1 MGEAPEAR
9 SRKKGRGGAPA
20 VPGLHS
26 PIAPHRRPSGSRR
39 SPRVAGFR
47 PSGGDPKTHLFKA
60 AATTST
66 SRCAPRGPPPRLP
79 RPRSLQ
85 PLANRRGVL
94 RRSHPLCLLRPI
106 RAQLPRKPRPHPP
119 PLRAPLSSS
128 RADAAPCALGSRR
141 GVLGGRPRR
150 MRAGSPG
157 PAEREAT
164 PRACARVPIRRA
176 AGRWLRAWER
186 RGLRHRGCP
195 GGRLSKPPL
204 WAHLRRQPRRSG
216 IVPAIFPSSG
226 SRLRDTASHRGN
238 PSRPRS
244 FPGLGIPERP
254 ARGRRVLRG
263 PVLLTGPASLGLGCS
278 SPPPGVPAAALP
290 PAAGSAG
297 GGGERGGAWAG
308 PSSLSPPRGPRAP
321 QPERAEPPGAQV
333 PSLRP
338 ARQPSA
344 HRRC

>member
-1 MGEAPEAR
+1 MCAR
-9 SRKKGRGGAPA
+9 LS
-20 VPGLHS
+20 PGC
-26 PIAPHRRPSGSRR
+26 SRR
-39 SPRVAGFR
+39 
-47 PSGGDPKTHLFKA
+47 A
-60 AATTST
+60 ASAHA
-66 SRCAPRGPPPRLP
+66 RRQ
-79 RPRSLQ
+79 PRS
-85 PLANRRGVL
+85 P
-94 RRSHPLCLLRPI
+94 
-106 RAQLPRKPRPHPP
+106 
-119 PLRAPLSSS
+119 
-128 RADAAPCALGSRR
+128 
-141 GVLGGRPRR
+141 
-150 MRAGSPG
+150 
-157 PAEREAT
+157 EREAT

-263 PVLLTGPASLGLGCS
+263 PVLLTGPASLGLRCS

-290 PAAGSAG
+290 PAAGSASGAGRGLGHRASRLRGALAPRSPRGRSRLELRYRASAPRGSPPLTAGAELRPEAAAPAGRPRARGRSADG
-297 GGGERGGAWAG
+297 GGHRGEAKEGGHRGERPGGGRSALVLALPRPKRDALEAG
-308 PSSLSPPRGPRAP
+308 VWGWVSSGTPRRRAD
-321 QPERAEPPGAQV
+321 QITEFW
-333 PSLRP
+333 
-338 ARQPSA
+338 
-344 HRRC
+344 